1 MDEVKRARA
10 IWAYTLSLEK
20 VFKNLIDNEILD
32 EAIFIELEGT
42 LAKQISLMDIPG
54 AHLSYTGKVLTEPY
68 KESDLYKHISLTD
81 LARNKNS
88 NNPSYIIQAWLRD
101 YENIEFLRLWE
112 TQHNPN
118 FNTDACEE
126 LIVQMKNSTFTLTP
140 KQWIDKTNAIG
151 LTSKQGKGGGTIAH
165 PDIAVEFHM
174 WLDPK
179 FRMDVVKKYRNALI
193 EDEV

>member
-32 EAIFIELEGT
+32 ETIFRELEGT

-54 AHLSYTGKVLTEPY
+54 AHLSYTGKILTEPY
-68 KESDLYKHISLTD
+68 KESDLYMPVSLTD
-81 LARNKNS
+81 LARNKNNS
-88 NNPSYIIQAWLRD
+88 NPSYIIQAWLRD
-101 YENIEFLRLWE
+101 YENIEFLKLWE
-112 TQHNPN
+112 IQHNPN
-118 FNTDACEE
+118 FNAEACEE

-151 LTSKQGKGGGTIAH
+151 LTSKQGKGGGTSAH